1 MKTRITPSSLGC
13 EVCSVLAPAERC
25 PMRCERNFVLSSWS
39 GSLKHSREAGMIT
52 ADDWVSVMHRQIAKI
67 CARPECRVLIAHGE
81 GPVGSGVFLGFI
93 AGEPDERI
101 VYYCFVKELYRRHG
115 IARQL
120 FAELGVDPRGRFAYP
135 CSTRILTD
143 PETNLRT
150 KIPLAIRDPSV
161 ARYPKNQRHR
171 SHAA

>member
-1 MKTRITPSSLGC
+1 MTNRIAPSSLAC
-13 EVCSVLAPAERC
+13 DVCSAQQSGTRC
-25 PMRCERNFVLSSWS
+25 PKRCERNFVLSSWS

-52 ADDWVSVMHRQIAKI
+52 AEDWVSVMHRQIAKI
-67 CARPECRVLIAHGE
+67 CARPECRVLIAYGDD
-81 GPVGSGVFLGFI
+81 PSLFLGFI
-93 AGEPDERI
+93 AGEPEERV
-101 VYYCFVKELYRRHG
+101 VYYCFVKELYRRG
-115 IARQL
+115 GLAGAL
-120 FAELGVDPRGRFAYP
+120 FAELGIDPRGRFAYP

-143 PETNLRT
+143 PETNLRM